1 MDKHLCVYC
10 GQYFKS
16 PRSIDFH
23 MNICIYYQYSIL
35 YSKDDISNEH
45 IKYIVNIYDT
55 LELYKLSN
63 TTNLNFNYE
72 NILIS
77 SILKKLSLQRGGEL
91 PFIASS
97 SESYYISLYR
107 YYSTIHDIISNIQT
121 NLEYSSIQL
130 DYISYDELII
140 IISKILNISTNTF
153 CNVINTYNKCCDYF
167 KF

>member
-10 GQYFKS
+10 GQYFKTTK
-16 PRSIDFH
+16 SIDFH
-23 MNICIYYQYSIL
+23 MNVCIYYQYNIL
-35 YSKDDISNEH
+35 YTKDVISHEN

-63 TTNLNFNYE
+63 TTNLKLNYD

-77 SILKKLSLQRGGEL
+77 SILDKLSINQDS
-91 PFIASS
+91 I
-97 SESYYISLYR
+97 YK
-107 YYSTIHDIISNIQT
+107 YYSNIHDIISNIQT

-130 DYISYDELII
+130 DYISYEELII
-140 IISKILNISTNTF
+140 IISKILNIPTNTF
-153 CNVINTYNKCCDYF
+153 CNVINAYNKCCDYF